1 MQATATKSVTCQR
14 KDELHMYTNDKV
26 EVLRLRV
33 SKDLKNQFQAI
44 CEQKCL
50 NGSAV
55 IRQLLEQWIA
65 QQQPSEKGALK

>member
-1 MQATATKSVTCQR
+1 MFPP
-14 KDELHMYTNDKV
+14 
-26 EVLRLRV
+26 RV
-33 SKDLKNQFQAI
+33 CPKDLKKQFQAI
-44 CEQKCL
+44 CGQKCL

>member
-1 MQATATKSVTCQR
+1 MNNHTLK
-14 KDELHMYTNDKV
+14 ENDDYMRF
-26 EVLRLRV
+26 RLPH
-33 SKDLKNQFQAI
+33 DLKNQFQAI

-65 QQQPSEKGALK
+65 QQQPSEKSALK